1 MNLST
6 LSYIFA
12 RSPISTMAFSGVTA
26 SSSIHLN
33 GPGGQAGDGFPMP
46 RDGVLTGLQ
55 LWDGSTRRFDT
66 DEISFAAGDRLAV
79 YCQNAGASFTVK
91 VRFNGVST
99 ALQIEGVPFNS
110 SLLAVVE
117 FSLLRA

>member
-6 LSYIFA
+6 LSYLFA
-12 RSPISTMAFSGVTA
+12 RSPISTMGFSGTTA
-26 SSSIHLN
+26 TTSVHLK
-33 GPGGQAGDGFPMP
+33 GPGGEAGDGFPMP

-55 LWDGSTRRFDT
+55 LWDGSARRFDT

-79 YCQNAGASFTVK
+79 YCQNMGTSFTVK

-99 ALQIEGVPFNS
+99 AIEIEGVPHNS
-110 SLLAVVE
+110 TLFAVVE

>member
-12 RSPISTMAFSGVTA
+12 RSPISTMGFSGATT
-26 SSSIHLN
+26 STSIPLK
-33 GPGGQAGDGFPMP
+33 GPGGEAGDGFPMP
-46 RDGVLTGLQ
+46 RDGVLTRLQ
-55 LWDGSTRRFDT
+55 LWDGSTRRFDV
-66 DEISFAAGDRLAV
+66 DEISFSAGDRLAV
-79 YCQNAGASFTVK
+79 YCQNAGSNFTVK

-110 SLLAVVE
+110 TLFAVVE

>member
-12 RSPISTMAFSGVTA
+12 RSPISTMGFSGTTA
-26 SSSIHLN
+26 TTSVHLK
-33 GPGGQAGDGFPMP
+33 GPGGEAGDGFPMP

-55 LWDGSTRRFDT
+55 LWDGSTRRFDE
-66 DEISFAAGDRLAV
+66 DQISFSAGDRMAV
-79 YCQNAGASFTVK
+79 YCQNMGSSFTVK

-99 ALQIEGVPFNS
+99 AMQIEGVPHNS
-110 SLLAVVE
+110 TLFAVVE
-117 FSLLRA
+117 FSLLRS